1 MTTILTEYLRQ
12 FPSPCGRGTKG
23 EGAARKDKQSM
34 KIAENILETI
44 GSTPIV
50 KINKLNSGRA
60 NIYAKVES
68 FNPAG
73 SIKDRPALNMIEDA
87 ERHGLVN
94 KDTVIIEPTSGNTGI
109 GLAMVCA
116 VRGYKLILTMPE
128 SMSLERRKLL
138 SAYGAELVLT
148 EAENGMQGA
157 VDKAEELHKEIKN
170 SFIPQ
175 QFSNPA
181 NPESHVK
188 TTAEEIWR
196 DMDGNIDVIVA
207 GVGTGGTIT
216 GLTKALKSKS
226 SKIYSAAVE
235 PLTSRVLAGYPSGAH
250 KIQGIGANFVPENFD
265 GSLIDEIIPVSN
277 EAAIETACLLAQKE
291 GILAGISSGAVLWA
305 AIELSNREEFENKNI
320 VVILPDT
327 GERYLS
333 SEMFQ

>member
-1 MTTILTEYLRQ
+1 
-12 FPSPCGRGTKG
+12 
-23 EGAARKDKQSM
+23 M

-44 GSTPIV
+44 GNTPLV
-50 KINKLNSGRA
+50 KINELNSGRA

-73 SIKDRPALNMIEDA
+73 SIKDRPALNMIEAA
-87 ERHGLVN
+87 ERQGLIDN
-94 KDTVIIEPTSGNTGI
+94 DTVIIEPTSGNTGI

-138 SAYGAELVLT
+138 AIYGAELILT
-148 EAENGMQGA
+148 EAEKGMQGA

-181 NPESHVK
+181 NPESHVT
-188 TTAEEIWR
+188 TTAEELWH
-196 DMDGNIDVIVA
+196 DMDGEIDVIVA

-216 GLTKALKSKS
+216 GLTKALKAKND
-226 SKIYSAAVE
+226 KIYSVAVE
-235 PLTSRVLAGYPSGAH
+235 PLTSQVLAGYPSGTH

-265 GSLIDEIIPVSN
+265 GSLIDEILPVSN
-277 EAAIETACLLAQKE
+277 EAAIETASLLARKE
-291 GILAGISSGAVLWA
+291 GILSGISSGAALWA

-333 SEMFQ
+333 SDMFM